1 VPYFNKSIKI
11 LHEQFSREKMIWGH
25 GHFKPHEIYYSPQ
38 KDNYY
43 LIDFGHTTMYPESYE
58 LSYIVW
64 SDWLMS
70 ADWNLP
76 YKKWRKGV
84 YGWIKQFKQKEKELK
99 MKNIETAVRAGLI
112 EMTIRAILIDVAYV
126 SKNKKEVTK
135 RLSLLYK
142 LLNEL
147 IKSFG

>member
-11 LHEQFSREKMIWGH
+11 LHEQFSREKMIWGN
-25 GHFKPHEIYYSPQ
+25 GHFKPHEIYSSPQ
-38 KDNYY
+38 KHNYY